1 MNTYRNDT
9 GKFQKAYTFLYD
21 KLVPRSGNAET
32 PIGNLL
38 RIVSKIYYRKFND
51 GDSYYELTN
60 NEYGDAYF
68 YPITTIKDID
78 K

>member
-1 MNTYRNDT
+1 MNTYWNET

-21 KLVPRSGNAET
+21 KLVPRSANAEI

-51 GDSYYELTN
+51 GTVIMN
-60 NEYGDAYF
+60 
-68 YPITTIKDID
+68 
-78 K
+78 